1 MRDVKPGGLGKAA
14 MVWSAMPRTAG
25 EQFRP
30 FARELGRTIMR
41 EILREVPVYARLL
54 DGTYQRTV
62 VGYIEQAILW
72 AIDDVGDRVPRSRG
86 TQLFRRLGELEF
98 EYGRSIDHLLTAYRV
113 AGRVAWQYIAT
124 RGQACGFS
132 TGLLCRTAEALFTY
146 VDEVSAISVEGHT
159 AARARSLDTV
169 AGRRRKLLAAI
180 VADPPASPDELA
192 ELAAAARWAPPERV
206 VAVALEPG
214 AERRHR
220 AFPQL
225 SEATLVDLEHA
236 EPRLAGDSAEDLASL
251 TEGVTG
257 WRVAMGPRVRLG
269 DAALSLRCARRA
281 LELMRRNVL
290 AGPFVR
296 CEEHLVTLCVSSD
309 QFLLRELC
317 TRSLAPLAGLKGNQ
331 RARLSET
338 LLGWLRVRGSAAEL
352 AAELD
357 VHPQTIRYRMR
368 QLHELFGD
376 RLTDPERRLELE
388 LALKAQ
394 GLLPVQESRE

>member
-30 FARELGRTIMR
+30 FARELGRT
-41 EILREVPVYARLL
+41 ILREVPVYARLL

-98 EYGRSIDHLLTAYRV
+98 EYGR
-113 AGRVAWQYIAT
+113 
-124 RGQACGFS
+124 
-132 TGLLCRTAEALFTY
+132 
-146 VDEVSAISVEGHT
+146 
-159 AARARSLDTV
+159 
-169 AGRRRKLLAAI
+169 RRKRKLLAAI
-180 VADPPASPDELA
+180 VADPPASPDDLA
-192 ELAAAARWAPPERV
+192 ELAAARWAPPERV
-206 VAVALEPG
+206 VAVALEPS

-225 SEATLVDLEHA
+225 SEATLADLEHA
-236 EPRLAGDSAEDLASL
+236 EPRLAGDSAEDLARL
-251 TEGVTG
+251 TEGATG
-257 WRVAMGPRVRLG
+257 WWVAVGPRVRLG

-281 LELMRRNVL
+281 LELVRRNVL

-309 QFLLRELC
+309 EFLLRELC

-394 GLLPVQESRE
+394 RLLPAPESSE